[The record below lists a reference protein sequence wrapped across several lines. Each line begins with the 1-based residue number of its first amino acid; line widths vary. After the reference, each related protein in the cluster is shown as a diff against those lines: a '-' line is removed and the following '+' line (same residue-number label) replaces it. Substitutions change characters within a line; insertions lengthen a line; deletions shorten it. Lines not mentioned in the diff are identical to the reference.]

1 LIEDVDSDPDSD
13 VECLTVH
20 EAADIAAS
28 GKRNVDVVILPPSTI
43 DAVSDEEVGD
53 EDDLTPSSLPSDV
66 AGPLVVH
73 FHKDGHDDTEV
84 RSAETH
90 KTGKQLKSQKHN
102 SPKWKDKC
110 DYKEP
115 VECQPLSK
123 LCQSHPELAVKKS
136 TGTVQ
141 CVLQ

>member
-1 LIEDVDSDPDSD
+1 LIENEDSDPDSD
-13 VECLTVH
+13 IECLTLH
-20 EAADIAAS
+20 KAADIAAS

-43 DAVSDEEVGD
+43 EAVSDVEVGN

-66 AGPLVVH
+66 AGPLVVY

-90 KTGKQLKSQKHN
+90 KAGNQLKSQKHD

-115 VECQPLSK
+115 VEFQPLTK
-123 LCQSHPELAVKKS
+123 LCQIHWNCSVC
-136 TGTVQ
+136 TTVMNYGA
-141 CVLQ
+141 